1 MPVLSNSRSRR
12 WVSVNR
18 EFPPSIITS
27 SFSSSGATCPITEST
42 GGPAFTIIIATRG
55 FLSAPTNSSS
65 VRVGLMF
72 FPWARSAANFSVT
85 SVVRLNTAT
94 EKPLDSMFRTRFSP
108 MTPRPVRPM
117 EDGREIEGI
126 DYEAHREM
134 AEHQLKR
141 IAEQAADRFG
151 LKRIIVRHRIGF
163 IAVGEASLFVQVA
176 SLHRGEGFRATQW
189 IVDELKKSVPIW
201 KRPAFAKT
209 TAGKPHLTS

>member
-1 MPVLSNSRSRR
+1 M
-12 WVSVNR
+12 
-18 EFPPSIITS
+18 
-27 SFSSSGATCPITEST
+27 
-42 GGPAFTIIIATRG
+42 
-55 FLSAPTNSSS
+55 
-65 VRVGLMF
+65 
-72 FPWARSAANFSVT
+72 ANVVCEISVT
-85 SVVRLNTAT
+85 QVPLAAQASDIGGAGAVIDFWGVVR
-94 EKPLDSMFRTRFSP
+94 
-108 MTPRPVRPM
+108 PV

-141 IAEQAADRFG
+141 IAEQAADRFD
-151 LKRIIVRHRIGF
+151 LKLVIVHHRIGF

-209 TAGKPHLTS
+209 TGASPT